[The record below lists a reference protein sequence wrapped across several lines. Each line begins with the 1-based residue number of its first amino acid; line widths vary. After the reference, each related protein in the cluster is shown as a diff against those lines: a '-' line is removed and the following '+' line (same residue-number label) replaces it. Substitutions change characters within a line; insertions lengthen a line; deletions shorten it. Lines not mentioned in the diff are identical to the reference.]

1 MLLVQLILTLFTVHE
16 WTRGPFRRT
25 FVQFCLNNG
34 QSELW
39 ASRNIVNYLLK
50 RALFHLNLRLEKFK
64 SIEKTLRSP
73 FGRKN
78 ATFLAS
84 LQFRT
89 VFYGETSAYCFY
101 ELSLI
106 PEMILMILS
115 IYRTP
120 LDNSFVAEWAILFFI
135 LNKVYLL
142 TKFKQLRYKWAIN
155 GRFIQTDQPGR

>member
-1 MLLVQLILTLFTVHE
+1 MGFEKYYKL
-16 WTRGPFRRT
+16 PFEKSIIR
-25 FVQFCLNNG
+25 
-34 QSELW
+34 
-39 ASRNIVNYLLK
+39 
-50 RALFHLNLRLEKFK
+50 LNLRLEKFK

-115 IYRTP
+115 VYRAP

-142 TKFKQLRYKWAIN
+142 TKFKQLRYK
-155 GRFIQTDQPGR
+155 